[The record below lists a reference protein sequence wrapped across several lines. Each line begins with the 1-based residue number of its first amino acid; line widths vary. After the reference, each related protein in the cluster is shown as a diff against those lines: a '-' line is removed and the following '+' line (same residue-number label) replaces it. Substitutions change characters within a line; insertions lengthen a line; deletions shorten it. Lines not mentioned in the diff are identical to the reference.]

1 MAKYVFKNAEVEKA
15 LRLVAK
21 EFGISNEQFDEAV
34 KVFGNFEKVYF
45 GICHP
50 KIFHF
55 SFSTS
60 LLREIK
66 DFDPNGWNDSDVI
79 PPVDDPIANA
89 STTMLAE
96 DKYGDAKKVFY
107 DFNNHVWREA
117 VYSEIFD
124 CKRYRLY
131 PSD

>member
-1 MAKYVFKNAEVEKA
+1 MAKYVFKNPEVEKA

-21 EFGISNEQFDEAV
+21 EHGISDERFDNRV
-34 KVFGNFEKVYF
+34 QYWGSYPTVFMGND
-45 GICHP
+45 GLCM
-50 KIFHF
+50 
-55 SFSTS
+55 SFSTD
-60 LLREIK
+60 LLRKVK

-96 DKYGDAKKVFY
+96 DKYGDAKKGFY

-117 VYSEIFD
+117 VYSDIFD

-131 PSD
+131 PFD